1 MRSVRMYATPSATE
15 PSPNCISASLP
26 TPAGQNTMLGANIM
40 RMKNS
45 RRSRNG
51 IAIDR
56 GAVPEVRADERDQ
69 AEHEEAGDQVA
80 AEEVVDDAR

>member
-40 RMKNS
+40 RRKNS

-51 IAIDR
+51 IAITAAR
-56 GAVPEVRADERDQ
+56 YQRYEPDERDQ
-69 AEHEEAGDQVA
+69 AVHEEAGDQVA
-80 AEEVVDDAR
+80 TEEVVDDAR